1 MFYLVSFHLKVK
13 AQNKLYVSFIQE
25 GPKGQNT
32 DETTYRKKSP
42 QNQPAAATQHKVGG
56 IQKTQPKKKD
66 LAKFAK
72 ASTMYL
78 LP

>member
-1 MFYLVSFHLKVK
+1 MFL
-13 AQNKLYVSFIQE
+13 LYK
-25 GPKGQNT
+25 KGQNT